1 MKIAL
6 IADSHLAAHALAFN
20 ANTEAALAWIDS
32 AGADLAV
39 HLGDITAD
47 AISDE
52 SQLEF
57 AAQVLAGLKTPLRCI
72 PGNHDIGD
80 NPLAGAAAS
89 HADLLDGARLAR
101 FEALFGDEY
110 WALEADGWTL
120 IGLNAQRFG
129 FGDAGEAAQ
138 FAWLGRAL
146 GAVRGPCGLFLH
158 KPLFR
163 TGWDDDLLHPRYAPL
178 PSRRRLQA
186 LLSGVDLRFVVSGH
200 THQWRRGLVD
210 GVEHVWAPSCA
221 FTIPDLMQEPIGEKR
236 VGALILTL
244 KDGGHSIEL
253 HRPEG
258 LLDQD
263 LADHPEVYP
272 ELERLLQDLRDGKP
286 YPHR

>member
-6 IADSHLAAHALAFN
+6 IADSHLAPHAPAFN
-20 ANTEAALAWIDS
+20 ANTEAALAWIDQ

-47 AISDE
+47 GIGEA
-52 SQLEF
+52 SQLDF
-57 AAQVLAGLKTPLRCI
+57 AAQVLRGLKTPIRCI
-72 PGNHDIGD
+72 AGNHDIGD
-80 NPLAGAAAS
+80 NPAGGVAEA
-89 HADLLDGARLAR
+89 HDPLDPSRLAH
-101 FEALFGDEY
+101 FETLFDEER
-110 WALEADGWTL
+110 WSLEVDGWTL

-129 FGDAGEAAQ
+129 FGEAGEAAQ

-146 GAVRGPCGLFLH
+146 GAARGPCGLFLH

-163 TGWDDDLLHPRYAPL
+163 TDWNDDLHHPRYAPL

-186 LLSGVDLRFVVSGH
+186 LLTGVDLRFVVSGH